1 MTWRYSSGASAASRA
16 VPTRGSTCAA
26 ACSRIAP
33 KPTAP
38 SFPAARASCRSG
50 TSSRPG
56 KRGWARERFRSVRAA
71 RGAAARRAALRRMA
85 RALRGRWHLLD
96 SDRAEPDLAA
106 RGALD
111 HLRAAPATRRSGR
124 APVARGDARAVSALA
139 DRASCLG
146 SGSRRRPS
154 ALGADRRG
162 VAHGRGALVC
172 RPGHAQAEERGERP
186 AHSPQACRPDRR
198 RSAAPRDR
206 RAALMDQRVAP
217 GVVGRAIPRS
227 HARRLVAGR
236 GAYADDLRFPRL
248 LHAAFLRSPHA
259 RARIARLDFS
269 AASRSDGISA
279 IYDAAALA
287 TVCKPWQTKLATWP
301 SHQSPTQPPLASDEA
316 RGKGHPGAWVPARS
330 RAAAEDAL
338 ERIEIEWQPLDVI
351 AHREAALADEKNLAF
366 EHSVSAGKAPAGTS
380 TVRRTVTF
388 ARHTGV
394 PLEPRTLVASFD
406 PGERKLT
413 VHQATQVPHQMRAVY
428 ADHLGL
434 AEQDVRVITPDIGG
448 GFGVKL
454 HVYDDEM
461 AVVAAAMLAVR
472 PVKYVCD
479 RLEAF
484 VSDIHA
490 RAHTVSVSAAVDA
503 SGRIHGLELDAIVE
517 AGAYS
522 AYPRSSILEGLQ
534 VLLMSGTPYQ
544 IDAYQGRL
552 RVAWQNK
559 PATGSYRAAGQ
570 PVACAAMETLMDACA
585 RQVGIDPTEMR
596 RRNFRREGATPTHV
610 QAGGLSHETCLDR
623 LLELMDY
630 RNLREEQQRAR
641 SAGRH
646 LGIGFATFVEQNA
659 PGPAFYGAAGVKISA
674 QEGCTLRLEPS
685 GALTCITSNPDQGQ
699 GVETALAQLVAET
712 LRVPFENVRVIGGDT
727 AMTAVGGG
735 TFASRGLTIAG
746 EAVLGAARAMAERI
760 ARLREVMKLADAPLE
775 EIAAIMNYRQHL
787 VPPGLDAS
795 PAVTTH
801 VVMRVPFLLANGMQA
816 SLVEVDVD
824 TGFVKLLKHWVV
836 EDCGQVINPLP
847 AEEQVRGGVVQGIGA
862 ALYEEC
868 LYDESSQLLNGSL
881 ADYLVPMAL
890 EMPDI
895 VVAHVETP
903 GAGTALGA
911 KGIGEAGTIGAAAAI
926 GNAINDALT
935 PFGAEVLQQPYT
947 PQRIL
952 AALEN
957 R

>member
-1 MTWRYSSGASAASRA
+1 M
-16 VPTRGSTCAA
+16 
-26 ACSRIAP
+26 
-33 KPTAP
+33 
-38 SFPAARASCRSG
+38 
-50 TSSRPG
+50 
-56 KRGWARERFRSVRAA
+56 E
-71 RGAAARRAALRRMA
+71 
-85 RALRGRWHLLD
+85 
-96 SDRAEPDLAA
+96 
-106 RGALD
+106 
-111 HLRAAPATRRSGR
+111 
-124 APVARGDARAVSALA
+124 
-139 DRASCLG
+139 
-146 SGSRRRPS
+146 
-154 ALGADRRG
+154 
-162 VAHGRGALVC
+162 
-172 RPGHAQAEERGERP
+172 
-186 AHSPQACRPDRR
+186 
-198 RSAAPRDR
+198 
-206 RAALMDQRVAP
+206 QRVSP

-259 RARIARLDFS
+259 RARITRLELS
-269 AASRSDGISA
+269 AARASEGVFA
-279 IYDAAALA
+279 AYDAVALA
-287 TVCKPWQTKLATWP
+287 TVCKPWQTKLANWP
-301 SHQSPTQPPLASDEA
+301 GHQSPPQPPLASGEA
-316 RGKGHPGAWVPARS
+316 RWQGQPVAMVLATS
-330 RAAAEDAL
+330 RAAAEDAV
-338 ERIEIEWQPLDVI
+338 ERIEVEWEPLEPI
-351 AHREAALADEKNLAF
+351 AHRGAALADEANLAF
-366 EHSVSAGKAPAGTS
+366 EHRVSAGSAAAGMN
-380 TVRRTVTF
+380 TVRRTITF

-394 PLEPRTLVASFD
+394 PLEPRTIVASFD

-461 AVVAAAMLAVR
+461 ALVAAAMLAAR

-490 RAHTVSVSAAVDA
+490 RAHTLSVSAAVDA
-503 SGRIHGLELDAIVE
+503 SGHIHGLQLDAVVE

-534 VLLMSGTPYQ
+534 VLLMAGTPYQ
-544 IDAYQGRL
+544 IDAYEGRL

-559 PATGSYRAAGQ
+559 PATGSYRGVGQ
-570 PVACAAMETLMDACA
+570 PVACAAMEVLVDACA
-585 RQVGIDPTEMR
+585 REMRIDAAEIR

-630 RNLREEQQRAR
+630 GKLREEQQRAR

-646 LGIGFATFVEQNA
+646 LGIGFASFVEQNA

-685 GALTCITSNPDQGQ
+685 GTLTCITSNQDQGQ

-727 AMTAVGGG
+727 ATTAVGGG

-746 EAVLGAARAMAERI
+746 EAVLSAARTMAERI
-760 ARLREVMKLADAPLE
+760 ARLREVMKLADAPIE
-775 EIAAIMNYRQHL
+775 EIAAIMNYKQHI

-801 VVMRVPFLLANGMQA
+801 VFMRVPFLLANGIQA

-836 EDCGQVINPLP
+836 EDCGQVINPLL
-847 AEEQVRGGVVQGIGA
+847 ADEQIRGGVVQGIGA

-868 LYDESSQLLNGSL
+868 LYDEASQLLNGSL

-895 VVAHVETP
+895 VIAHVETP
-903 GAGTALGA
+903 VAGTALGA

-926 GNAINDALT
+926 GNAINDALA
-935 PFGAEVLQQPYT
+935 PFGAEALQQPYT

-952 AALEN
+952 DALEN
-957 R
+957 H

>member
-1 MTWRYSSGASAASRA
+1 M
-16 VPTRGSTCAA
+16 
-26 ACSRIAP
+26 
-33 KPTAP
+33 
-38 SFPAARASCRSG
+38 
-50 TSSRPG
+50 
-56 KRGWARERFRSVRAA
+56 E
-71 RGAAARRAALRRMA
+71 
-85 RALRGRWHLLD
+85 
-96 SDRAEPDLAA
+96 
-106 RGALD
+106 
-111 HLRAAPATRRSGR
+111 
-124 APVARGDARAVSALA
+124 
-139 DRASCLG
+139 
-146 SGSRRRPS
+146 
-154 ALGADRRG
+154 
-162 VAHGRGALVC
+162 
-172 RPGHAQAEERGERP
+172 
-186 AHSPQACRPDRR
+186 
-198 RSAAPRDR
+198 
-206 RAALMDQRVAP
+206 QRVAP
-217 GVVGRAIPRS
+217 STVGRAIPRS

-259 RARIARLDFS
+259 RARIARLDVS
-269 AASRSDGISA
+269 AARTAEGVFA
-279 IYDAAALA
+279 AYAAAALA
-287 TVCKPWQTKLATWP
+287 AVCKPWQTKLANWP
-301 SHQSPTQPPLASDEA
+301 GHQSPAQPPLASGEA
-316 RGKGHPGAWVPARS
+316 RWQGQPVALVLATS
-330 RAAAEDAL
+330 RAAAEDAV
-338 ERIEIEWQPLDVI
+338 ERIEVEWEPLAPI
-351 AHREAALADEKNLAF
+351 PHREAALEGETNLAF
-366 EHSVSAGKAPAGTS
+366 EHTVAAGSAPAGTA

-394 PLEPRTLVASFD
+394 PLEPRTIVASFD

-461 AVVAAAMLAVR
+461 AVAAASMLAGR
-472 PVKYVCD
+472 AVKYVCD

-490 RAHTVSVSAAVDA
+490 RAHTVSVSAALDT
-503 SGRIHGLELDAIVE
+503 SGRIHDLQLDAVVE

-534 VLLMSGTPYQ
+534 VLLMAGTPYQ
-544 IDAYQGRL
+544 IDAYEGRL
-552 RVAWQNK
+552 RVVWQNK
-559 PATGSYRAAGQ
+559 PATGSYRGVGQ
-570 PVACAAMETLMDACA
+570 PVACVAMELLMDACA
-585 RQVGIDPTEMR
+585 RERGIDPAEFR

-610 QAGGLSHETCLDR
+610 QAGGLSHEMCLDR

-630 RNLREEQQRAR
+630 RTLRDEQQRAR
-641 SAGRH
+641 SAGRQ

-685 GALTCITSNPDQGQ
+685 GTLTCITSNQDQGQ

-712 LRVPFENVRVIGGDT
+712 LRVPFENVRVIGGNT

-746 EAVLGAARAMAERI
+746 EAVLTAARAMAERI
-760 ARLREVMKLADAPLE
+760 ARLREVLNLPDAPIE
-775 EIAAIMNYRQHL
+775 EIAAIMNYQQHIL
-787 VPPGLDAS
+787 PPGLDAS

-801 VVMRVPFLLANGMQA
+801 VFMRVPFLLANGIQA
-816 SLVEVDVD
+816 SLVEVDVA

-836 EDCGQVINPLP
+836 EDCGQVINPLL
-847 AEEQVRGGVVQGIGA
+847 ADEQIRGGVVQGIGA

-903 GAGTALGA
+903 VAGTALGA
-911 KGIGEAGTIGAAAAI
+911 KGIGEAGTIGAAAAV
-926 GNAINDALT
+926 GNAINDALA
-935 PFGAEVLQQPYT
+935 PFGAEVLQMPYT

>member
-1 MTWRYSSGASAASRA
+1 M
-16 VPTRGSTCAA
+16 
-26 ACSRIAP
+26 
-33 KPTAP
+33 
-38 SFPAARASCRSG
+38 
-50 TSSRPG
+50 
-56 KRGWARERFRSVRAA
+56 A
-71 RGAAARRAALRRMA
+71 RGRIT
-85 RALRGRWHLLD
+85 LLC
-96 SDRAEPDLAA
+96 RP
-106 RGALD
+106 
-111 HLRAAPATRRSGR
+111 RAAPP
-124 APVARGDARAVSALA
+124 APRPQGLA
-139 DRASCLG
+139 DS
-146 SGSRRRPS
+146 
-154 ALGADRRG
+154 DE
-162 VAHGRGALVC
+162 AH
-172 RPGHAQAEERGERP
+172 
-186 AHSPQACRPDRR
+186 RPDRR
-198 RSAAPRDR
+198 RGAASRDR
-206 RAALMDQRVAP
+206 RAALMESPVKA
-217 GVVGRAIPRS
+217 GVIGRGIPRS
-227 HARRLVAGR
+227 HARRLAAGR

-248 LHAAFLRSPHA
+248 LHAAFLRSPYAH
-259 RARIARLDFS
+259 ARIARLNLAL
-269 AASRSDGISA
+269 AAKSEGVVA
-279 IYDAAALA
+279 AYDAAALA

-301 SHQSPTQPPLASDEA
+301 GHRSSPQAPLATGEA
-316 RGKGHPGAWVPARS
+316 MWQGQPVAIVLATS
-330 RAAAEDAL
+330 RALAEDAV
-338 ERIEIEWQPLDVI
+338 ERIDVDWDPLDVI
-351 AHREAALADEKNLAF
+351 PHREAALAEHLAF
-366 EHSVSAGKAPAGTS
+366 EHSVAAGDVPSAAT
-380 TVRRTVTF
+380 TVQRTVTF

-394 PLEPRTLVASFD
+394 PLEPRSIIASFD
-406 PGERKLT
+406 PSERKLT

-428 ADHLGL
+428 ADQLGL

-490 RAHTVSVSAAVDA
+490 RAHTVSVSAAVDPQ
-503 SGRIHGLELDAIVE
+503 GRILALELDAVVE

-559 PATGSYRAAGQ
+559 PATGSYRGVGQ

-585 RQVGIDPTEMR
+585 REVGIDPSEMR
-596 RRNFRREGATPTHV
+596 RRNFRRAGATPTHV

-630 RNLREEQQRAR
+630 RHLREEQQRAR

-674 QEGCTLRLEPS
+674 QEGCSLRLEPS
-685 GALTCITSNPDQGQ
+685 GALTCITSNQDQGQ

-712 LRVPFENVRVIGGDT
+712 LAIPFESVRVVGGDT

-746 EAVLGAARAMAERI
+746 EAVLGAARQLAERI
-760 ARLREVMKLADAPLE
+760 VKVRELMNLADAPLAD
-775 EIAAIMNYRQHL
+775 IAAIMNYKQHL
-787 VPPGLDAS
+787 VPPGVDAS

-801 VVMRVPFLLANGMQA
+801 VVMRVPFLLANGIQA

-836 EDCGQVINPLP
+836 EDCGQVINPLL
-847 AEEQVRGGVVQGIGA
+847 ADEQVRGGVVQGIGA

-903 GAGTALGA
+903 VAGTALGA

-926 GNAINDALT
+926 GNAINDALA

-952 AALEN
+952 DALEN